1 MQQFLL
7 KLDTCIIIVI
17 TRVLNQLLVYLCRNT
32 VYKVD
37 VHVRKR
43 CKYVHVYGVFSRARH
58 AHYFVHSVS
67 TQVYHACSILLLHA
81 LEILL
86 FVLPVGMVTYLYM
99 YERYSVLYC
108 LLSSV
113 CQCCSSQRFVLL
125 SQVSSTLLSMS
136 HTLLCN
142 PVRTIILPTFL
153 SLRLPHCPSRYPW
166 CDLSLVA
173 RP

>member
-43 CKYVHVYGVFSRARH
+43 CKYVHVYGVFSH
-58 AHYFVHSVS
+58 VHVTLLC
-67 TQVYHACSILLLHA
+67 TQCSYAGIPRACSILSLLHA

-86 FVLPVGMVTYLYM
+86 FGLPVGMVTCICTCMKDTVYYT
-99 YERYSVLYC
+99 
-108 LLSSV
+108 V
-113 CQCCSSQRFVLL
+113 C
-125 SQVSSTLLSMS
+125 
-136 HTLLCN
+136 
-142 PVRTIILPTFL
+142 
-153 SLRLPHCPSRYPW
+153 
-166 CDLSLVA
+166 
-173 RP
+173 